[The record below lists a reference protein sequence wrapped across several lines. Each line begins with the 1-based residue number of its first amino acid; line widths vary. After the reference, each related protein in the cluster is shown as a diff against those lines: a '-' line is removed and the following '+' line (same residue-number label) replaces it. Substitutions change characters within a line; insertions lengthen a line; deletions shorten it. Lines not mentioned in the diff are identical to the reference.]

1 MKQSKKEKLM
11 KEIKLR
17 ERELAVV
24 KREYKLQREMND
36 RLDEMDGYLKRMKKL
51 KKEIRKFQRKFN
63 AS

>member
-1 MKQSKKEKLM
+1 MKQSKKEKLVI
-11 KEIKLR
+11 EIKLR

-36 RLDEMDGYLKRMKKL
+36 RLDEIDGYLKRMKKL
-51 KKEIRKFQRKFN
+51 KNEISKLQRKFN

>member
-11 KEIKLR
+11 IEMKLR

-24 KREYKLQREMND
+24 KREYKLQKEMND
-36 RLDEMDGYLKRMKKL
+36 RLYEMDGYLKRMKKL
-51 KKEIRKFQRKFN
+51 ENEIDYLRRKFN